1 MLSQT
6 LIQLFDLNPK
16 DADIYLDLL
25 KHGSSVAS
33 TISHRTQI
41 ERTSVYSTLKRL
53 TRKGLVSYHFTNTV
67 QHFSAIDP
75 NALKRLVDE
84 EMKKA
89 KEKREDFYELLPQL
103 TQITN
108 QRTSSPM
115 IQFFEGVEGVIN
127 LYETM
132 LSTSKTHSAFL
143 TVENLPPAIKP
154 YLTDIYIKNKIK
166 KGVKSRVLVS
176 ESKRAHRYQELD
188 SIGNRVSKLVPKEF
202 MPFETEIIIGEHDL
216 AIIDLKDR
224 FLGLYIKSKS
234 IRNTLQALFETLW
247 TLLPKKE

>member
-1 MLSQT
+1 MEEKTRDTCSKNSPLLLVNRLLRWVLKYRQHMLSQA
-6 LIQLFDLNPK
+6 LIQLFELNPK

-25 KHGSSVAS
+25 EYGTSVAS

-53 TRKGLVSYHFTNTV
+53 TRKGLVSYHFTNKV
-67 QHFSAIDP
+67 QHFNAIDP

-89 KEKREDFYELLPQL
+89 KEKREDLYELLPQL

-108 QRTSSPM
+108 QRKSSPM

-143 TVENLPPAIKP
+143 TVENLPQPLNP
-154 YLTDIYIKNKIK
+154 T
-166 KGVKSRVLVS
+166 
-176 ESKRAHRYQELD
+176 
-188 SIGNRVSKLVPKEF
+188 
-202 MPFETEIIIGEHDL
+202 
-216 AIIDLKDR
+216 
-224 FLGLYIKSKS
+224 
-234 IRNTLQALFETLW
+234 
-247 TLLPKKE
+247 